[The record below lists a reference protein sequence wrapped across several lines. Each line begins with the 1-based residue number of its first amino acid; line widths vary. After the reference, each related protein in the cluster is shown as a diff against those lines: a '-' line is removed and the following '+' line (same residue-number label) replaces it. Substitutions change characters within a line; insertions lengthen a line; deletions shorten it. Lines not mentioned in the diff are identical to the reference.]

1 MLTHRPKLTENEL
14 QLVEESFTPT
24 NRKPNCLFIFG
35 DNWYQ
40 KPSGSPTRSIEFCIN
55 WFCGSVY
62 LPSAGGF
69 RMIQSHG
76 KIDQQNHHRLFHPQ
90 NNRVPK
96 KCQMPTRTLKL
107 NHDGWVDWY
116 VLHNYDNVTMI
127 NFPAPQAK
135 KQKSTTLTRNC
146 SFFATTEQ
154 SKNVLETI
162 KLHCFVKKTLTKY
175 PQFFW
180 PSAKIAP

>member
-1 MLTHRPKLTENEL
+1 MSYSWLKNLSL
-14 QLVEESFTPT
+14 QPIESQTVYLFLV
-24 NRKPNCLFIFG
+24 
-35 DNWYQ
+35 NWYQ

-69 RMIQSHG
+69 RII

-116 VLHNYDNVTMI
+116 LMLIVLHNYDNVTMI
-127 NFPAPQAK
+127 NLTAPQAK
-135 KQKSTTLTRNC
+135 KPKSTALTRNC

-154 SKNVLETI
+154 SKKRSGNN
-162 KLHCFVKKTLTKY
+162 KTTL
-175 PQFFW
+175 FC
-180 PSAKIAP
+180 